1 MHVYRREKY
10 LAHIRSFYH
19 DEGLIKVIAGVRHL
33 SLMEFIAGGG
43 DLVGTE

>member
-19 DEGLIKVIAGVRHL
+19 DEGLIKVITGVRRC
-33 SLMEFIAGGG
+33 GK
-43 DLVGTE
+43 

>member
-19 DEGLIKVIAGVRHL
+19 IEGLIKVIT
-33 SLMEFIAGGG
+33 GG

>member
-1 MHVYRREKY
+1 MRMYRREKH

-19 DEGLIKVIAGVRHL
+19 GEGLIKVIT
-33 SLMEFIAGGG
+33 GG